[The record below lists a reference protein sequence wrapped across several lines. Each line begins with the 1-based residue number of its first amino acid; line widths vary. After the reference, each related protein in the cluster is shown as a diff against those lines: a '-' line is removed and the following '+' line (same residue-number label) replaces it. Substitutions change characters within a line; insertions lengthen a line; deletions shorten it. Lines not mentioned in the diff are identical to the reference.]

1 MNLSD
6 IELEQSAQ
14 PDSVE
19 FQLADGIFVKS
30 GHFELA
36 GRIVPQHA
44 HEYDHSTFIATGGV
58 LAWADSEFLGEFDAP
73 CSIFIKAQTKHTFK
87 TTKDNTLILC
97 IHNVSRTGLVDIH
110 ELHEVQF
117 P

>member
-1 MNLSD
+1 MILPSD
-6 IELEQSAQ
+6 FEESEQ

-30 GHFELA
+30 GHFARA

-44 HEYDHSTFIATGGV
+44 HEHDHSSFIATGGA
-58 LAWADSEFLGEFDAP
+58 LAWSGDEFLGTFDAP
-73 CSIFIKAQTKHTFK
+73 CSIFIKAKVKHTFK

-110 ELHEVQF
+110 ELHEVRF